1 MLLVVP
7 WENLFFYT
15 GRNPLNGI
23 MNSIDIMKLHAEKVN
38 PLILAIKDTIP
49 NGEEIYDKAI
59 LDMEYLNMIE
69 QCAAH
74 QLVIT
79 DDV

>member
-1 MLLVVP
+1 
-7 WENLFFYT
+7 
-15 GRNPLNGI
+15 
-23 MNSIDIMKLHAEKVN
+23 MNSIDIMKFNAEKVN
-38 PLILAIKDTIP
+38 PLILAIKDTVP
-49 NGEEIYDKAI
+49 KGEEIYDKAM
-59 LDMEYLNMIE
+59 LDMECLGMIE